1 MLSPP
6 SPFPSSAGQ
15 QTSITTDFLALV
27 GFAARLSAC
36 VNNDNTTE
44 DNGIDSKSIKD
55 EAMLLMSL
63 LMGDKAEEILSD
75 VKDSRCEKKRK
86 VIGGMSS
93 DCNKHSRP
101 TDKDMNFSFTFPSLS
116 LQPDDDGSA
125 LQKNHAELGVASEN
139 NTTKTDIMGAAQ
151 QADNKDEEDEEAVSP
166 PAPSQLLGRT
176 QCVHDKDMIRDS
188 SESMAHNVLE
198 SFGAALVWRA
208 KTWIKSLATVLALKE
223 QTRIDALKSNN
234 NTGEES
240 DIDGGGG
247 YVDDDN
253 NENDELMNSKEM
265 QIIDAIVKSSEE
277 VSVVN
282 VKTSFRV
289 LSNRVSRQ
297 NSGTISIMGEEE
309 PVSKK
314 AKKEDGEVPS
324 PQDVNEYKVT
334 HKLIFEATVSM
345 TSNDGVRYNG
355 VKLQAPGYI
364 QGTFT
369 NKVGSTTEGEETLRA
384 VSMTIDTD
392 ALAQSLERQSRL
404 VVRRAA
410 EAALMVASG
419 VDCSSSPH
427 YMDSPHVHHSII
439 SPRYVLMS
447 PVAPDRSSATML
459 PPIPSGDVL
468 NGDRGSEGKATTTVV
483 SSSEGGCSSDSSAAT
498 TPTISPTKE
507 PKAPQ
512 SPQSFPA
519 LLSVANKELTRGE

>member
-1 MLSPP
+1 
-6 SPFPSSAGQ
+6 
-15 QTSITTDFLALV
+15 
-27 GFAARLSAC
+27 
-36 VNNDNTTE
+36 
-44 DNGIDSKSIKD
+44 
-55 EAMLLMSL
+55 
-63 LMGDKAEEILSD
+63 
-75 VKDSRCEKKRK
+75 
-86 VIGGMSS
+86 
-93 DCNKHSRP
+93 
-101 TDKDMNFSFTFPSLS
+101 
-116 LQPDDDGSA
+116 
-125 LQKNHAELGVASEN
+125 
-139 NTTKTDIMGAAQ
+139 
-151 QADNKDEEDEEAVSP
+151 
-166 PAPSQLLGRT
+166 
-176 QCVHDKDMIRDS
+176 
-188 SESMAHNVLE
+188 
-198 SFGAALVWRA
+198 
-208 KTWIKSLATVLALKE
+208 
-223 QTRIDALKSNN
+223 
-234 NTGEES
+234 
-240 DIDGGGG
+240 
-247 YVDDDN
+247 
-253 NENDELMNSKEM
+253 MNSKEM

-297 NSGTISIMGEEE
+297 NSGTISNVGEEE
-309 PVSKK
+309 QPVSKK
-314 AKKEDGEVPS
+314 AKKDDDEVPS

-369 NKVGSTTEGEETLRA
+369 NEVGSSTEGEETLRG
-384 VSMTIDTD
+384 VFMTIDTD

-447 PVAPDRSSATML
+447 PVAPERASATLL
-459 PPIPSGDVL
+459 PSIPSGDVL
-468 NGDRGSEGKATTTVV
+468 NGDRESEEKAKTTVV